1 MAIGSDL
8 IARIE
13 GSHAGLLLACVG
25 DGNPGP
31 GPGCG
36 LGRGEHRRRE
46 KTGPSLG
53 RTGAA
58 RAREGEAV
66 AGPRCWAAR
75 PMLPGRKEASSW
87 TTRLCGLGRYVGLR
101 AKFIEEKKNRP
112 CGFLWAAVV
121 DWAESK
127 ERKGM
132 VVAGSVGLTL

>member
-1 MAIGSDL
+1 MAVGSDPT
-8 IARIE
+8 ARIE
-13 GSHAGLLLACVG
+13 GSHAGLLLACAG
-25 DGNPGP
+25 DGNLDP
-31 GPGCG
+31 GPGCA

-66 AGPRCWAAR
+66 AGPRCWATR
-75 PMLPGRKEASSW
+75 PALPGRKEASSW
-87 TTRLCGLGRYVGLR
+87 TTRLFGLGRYVGLQ
-101 AKFIEEKKNRP
+101 AKFVEKKKNRP
-112 CGFLWAAVV
+112 RGLFWAAVV

-132 VVAGSVGLTL
+132 VVVGSVGLTL